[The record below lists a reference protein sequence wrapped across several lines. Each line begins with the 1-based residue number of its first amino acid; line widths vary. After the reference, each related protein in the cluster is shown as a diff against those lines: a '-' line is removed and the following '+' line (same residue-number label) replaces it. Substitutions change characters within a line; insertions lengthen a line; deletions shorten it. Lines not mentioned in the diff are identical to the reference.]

1 MNWLRNRL
9 GSEFESVL
17 ADFIALVVA
26 MLLFAGLFTIY
37 SVTHAEEPQKTEVC
51 RSEWGHRI
59 NCEDK

>member
-37 SVTHAEEPQKTEVC
+37 SVTHAEEPTKPEVC
-51 RSEWGHRI
+51 RSEFGHRI
-59 NCEDK
+59 ECGQ